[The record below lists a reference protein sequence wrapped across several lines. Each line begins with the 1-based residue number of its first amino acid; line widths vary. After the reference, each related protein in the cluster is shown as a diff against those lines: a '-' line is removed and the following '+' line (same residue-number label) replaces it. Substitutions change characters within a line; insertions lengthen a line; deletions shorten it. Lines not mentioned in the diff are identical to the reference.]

1 MTAAMYRLKQ
11 GTRALFAFA
20 HPLDTETAQKLLPA
34 NLYRLFQ
41 RMRRS
46 EQMHSIAVLQAL
58 ESEGSVPEA
67 LALAA
72 LLHDVGKICYP
83 MNIIQRSLPVLVK
96 AISPTALISLSQRD
110 PQRFLTRGFAV
121 YVCHPAWG
129 AEMLREADAPV
140 DAVWLV
146 EHHAD
151 DSESW
156 QDHHL
161 YSLLKRLQV
170 ADDTH

>member
-1 MTAAMYRLKQ
+1 MAAMYRLKQ

-20 HPLDTETAQKLLPA
+20 RPLDTEAARKLLPA
-34 NLYRLFQ
+34 HLYQIFQ

-58 ESEGSVPEA
+58 ESEGDTPYV

-72 LLHDVGKICYP
+72 LLHDVGKIRYP

-96 AISPTALISLSQRD
+96 AISPSALAHLSQRD
-110 PQRFLTRGFAV
+110 PQHFLTRGFAV
-121 YVCHPAWG
+121 YVCHPIWG
-129 AEMLREADAPV
+129 AELLREADAPV

-151 DSESW
+151 DPERW